1 MTTVTAFAAREK
13 RILMDRER
21 ERYELIDSI
30 FRRSVVTYRSARASL
45 EGKAKTTLTAGA
57 IVLGIVMGGL
67 GTVAGLSGGAAP
79 ADWQFLE
86 SLPPRAAIFIAACFI
101 ASLVA
106 IFLSV
111 VLAVSALKVTKI
123 RGFGA
128 ASAFGKGKY
137 HGIDTRIVADW
148 LSAKTYEVYKKVYE
162 AYAVEL
168 GILEEQCDHMGRRTR
183 QSQWSLVVG
192 LALSLVWASAVIGI
206 GVASQSGAAP

>member
-1 MTTVTAFAAREK
+1 
-13 RILMDRER
+13 MDKEQA
-21 ERYELIDSI
+21 RYELVDNILNRSI
-30 FRRSVVTYRSARASL
+30 VTYRSAKASL

-67 GTVAGLSGGAAP
+67 GTVAGLSGEATL

-86 SLPPRAAIFIAACFI
+86 SLPPQAALFIAACFI

-128 ASAFGKGKY
+128 AAAFGEGEY
-137 HGIDTRIVADW
+137 HGIDTKIIVDW

-162 AYAVEL
+162 ACVVEL
-168 GILEEQCDHMGRRTR
+168 GVLEEQCDHMGRRTR
-183 QSQWSLVVG
+183 QSQWSLVIG
-192 LALSLVWASAVIGI
+192 LALSLVWAGAVIGL
-206 GVASQSGAAP
+206 GVAAQSAAAP